1 MYIVRSIDAHCIF
14 VLQVTIMEYLHVKVV
29 KDSSKE
35 LFRKTSAIIVKKM
48 GTATLTNS
56 RETIASTVV
65 SKDAQQLE

>member
-1 MYIVRSIDAHCIF
+1 MTGKPVSCAVIKAQGITTQSTA
-14 VLQVTIMEYLHVKVV
+14 VKAARV
-29 KDSSKE
+29 SSKE